1 MIKIQLQNRTVYK
14 SVLFFFFFYIL
25 LRLNSYTY
33 NALYL

>member
-14 SVLFFFFFYIL
+14 SVLFFFFYIL